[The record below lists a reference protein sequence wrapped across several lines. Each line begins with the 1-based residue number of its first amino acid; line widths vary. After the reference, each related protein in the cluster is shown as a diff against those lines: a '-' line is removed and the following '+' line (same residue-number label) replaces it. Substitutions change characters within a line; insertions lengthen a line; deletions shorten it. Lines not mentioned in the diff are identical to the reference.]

1 MPSTT
6 SEVTGGTA
14 AASAPAQAAASRRVL
29 VIYNPVAGPRQRRQF
44 GKALRHLTM
53 AGCTVAVRETVA
65 AGAAGMLA
73 RAALDEDHDVIVA
86 AGGDGTINEIINAV
100 AGTSAVLGL
109 IPLGTANVLAAEIG
123 LPTDPRGVAEVI
135 AHGRLQQIYL
145 GTVGNRRFTMMA
157 SFGFDA
163 QAVDRVNIPLKRRL
177 GKLAYVASALG
188 AWFRHRDV
196 RFSLVIDG
204 KPATASSVVIANG
217 HYYAGRYQCA
227 PDARLDDPR
236 LHVCLLE
243 RPGRWNL
250 VRYAMALGAGRLP
263 RLNDVQIIPAQ
274 QVSVTAPA
282 GEPIQ
287 ADGDI
292 VGETPA
298 EFRVSTERLNLLMPA
313 D

>member
-1 MPSTT
+1 MSPTPA
-6 SEVTGGTA
+6 TA
-14 AASAPAQAAASRRVL
+14 GEQPGAAHRDQPASAPRRVL
-29 VIYNPVAGPRQRRQF
+29 VIYNPVAGTRQRRRF
-44 GKALRHLTM
+44 GATLRHLTM
-53 AGCTVAVRETVA
+53 AGCTVTVRETGAV
-65 AGAAGMLA
+65 GAAGTLA
-73 RAALDEDHDVIVA
+73 RTALDEDQDVIVA

-123 LPTDPRGVAEVI
+123 LPADPRGIAEVI
-135 AHGRLQQIYL
+135 AHGRPRPIYL

-163 QAVDRVNIPLKRRL
+163 HAVDRVSLPLKRRL
-177 GKLAYVASALG
+177 GKIAYVASALG
-188 AWFRHRDV
+188 AWLRHRDV
-196 RFSLVIDG
+196 RFSLLIDG
-204 KPATASSVVIANG
+204 RAASAASVVVANG
-217 HYYAGRYQCA
+217 HYYAGRFQCA
-227 PDARLDDPR
+227 PDARLEDPR

-250 VRYAMALGAGRLP
+250 LRYALALGAGQLSRLS
-263 RLNDVQIIPAQ
+263 DVQIVPAQ
-274 QVSVTAPA
+274 VVRVTAPA

-298 EFRVSTERLNLLMPA
+298 EFRVSTERLNLLMPKA
-313 D
+313 